1 MINRKTTMKPATPNL
16 PAALIEAVYFKHWF
30 ITQSAHSAIRA
41 RVESSMAREIDLMGM
56 KFEQPG
62 MTIEDGIATVPIKGA
77 MGRGFTGFGKVDLIF
92 GDAVDVEV
100 VAGEIREA
108 DNNPKVEAILLDIDS
123 PGGMVNGT
131 PELGNV
137 IAKLSTPV
145 YAFTAGMMCSA
156 AYWAGCAAGN
166 GGVYA
171 TESADIGSIGVYQMH
186 MDWSG
191 FLESMGVKAEL
202 FKSAEY
208 KAMGHPY
215 IALTDKQRELMQ
227 AEVLQLNQGFHDW
240 VNQQR
245 DGGVDPEV
253 MQGQTVMGYDALGSN
268 LIDGVVSG
276 REELLAIIR
285 ADLG

>member
-1 MINRKTTMKPATPNL
+1 MTTMKPETPNL

-30 ITQSAHSAIRA
+30 ITQSAHSAIRS
-41 RVESSMAREIDLMGM
+41 RVESAMAREIDWLGM

-62 MTIEDGIATVPIKGA
+62 MTIEDGIAIVPIKGT

-92 GDAVDVEV
+92 GDAVDVEM
-100 VAGEIREA
+100 VASEIREA

-137 IAKLSTPV
+137 IAGLSTPV

-156 AYWAGCAAGN
+156 AYWAGCAASH

-215 IALTDKQRELMQ
+215 IALTEKQKEMMQ
-227 AEVLQLNQGFHDW
+227 AEVLQLSQGFYDW
-240 VNQQR
+240 VNQNR
-245 DGGVDPEV
+245 SGRVNPEA
-253 MQGQTVMGYDALGSN
+253 MQGQTVMGYDALGYN

-276 REELLAIIR
+276 KDEMLSLIREAI
-285 ADLG
+285 G